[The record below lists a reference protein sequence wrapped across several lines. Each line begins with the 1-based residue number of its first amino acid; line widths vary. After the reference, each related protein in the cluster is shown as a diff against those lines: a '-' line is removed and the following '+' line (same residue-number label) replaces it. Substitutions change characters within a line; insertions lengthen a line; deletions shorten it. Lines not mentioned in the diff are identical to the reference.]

1 MKNPV
6 DEEQHIAKLDGLSLR
21 KTDLY
26 VILKMEKKRRRD
38 YQNLFDQKS
47 R

>member
-6 DEEQHIAKLDGLSLR
+6 DEEQHIAELDGLSLR

-26 VILKMEKKRRRD
+26 VILKMEEYKRRRD
-38 YQNLFDQKS
+38 Y
-47 R
+47 